1 MERLFLTIFSYFIRI
16 FLSIFLGELL
26 LSCLHIKS
34 EVLKYGIKVLR
45 GCQMVV
51 KYSIALKSVDI
62 NRDLYQTGLRI

>member
-1 MERLFLTIFSYFIRI
+1 MLFVFFYLFFW
-16 FLSIFLGELL
+16 GELL
-26 LSCLHIKS
+26 LSCLHITS

-51 KYSIALKSVDI
+51 KYSITLKTVDI